1 MKLFRLPFILCYLA
15 LISACSSNIS
25 LSATITPQ
33 PTSAPQL
40 FTTNTPEIKIPTS
53 IPTRQP
59 GILLPVR
66 CLYVSFDKRGY
77 PSGYYSGDVISNF
90 NQYDPVVGHTI
101 KEEMSLQL
109 DEINKLGVNS
119 IAFELRSSDPVFI
132 FEPFTPPN
140 CNISPALGLQYPQ
153 PTVVETSN
161 LVEFLDLLESKGM
174 KVYLRLVNTHME
186 EQPPLNN
193 KIWLGTILKAIK
205 NHPALALVLFEGN
218 QHTLDS
224 NGDGK
229 GDICGIPAEPPLWDG
244 SNSIPADYI
253 KWAIDFAHSLG
264 FPYQQLSTEAVVGDF
279 SATQPE
285 VSGYWNTVLTLMEIF
300 DAVNIPEEERT
311 YAISL
316 YERPKCAYSR
326 IPCEDEHPHL
336 WAIETMDFLF
346 ETIGTNTKSK
356 VVFVEM
362 GLTTNL
368 VLPTKDRYFYEPVI
382 YKHWNK
388 ELAMHSLVWLMQAYG
403 VDGGCFWAWSNTS
416 SMEEVDPVYGQ
427 QVKRRGPEFEY
438 NPLKDVVENLYT
450 YGQYQ
455 TLNLSSESIPPVFHN
470 VSVEPAILENGD
482 PFKISAIME
491 EPFIFVLV
499 DLSELDS
506 SQTNPVALID
516 QGGGVYQ
523 AISKIQWWNINSNG
537 KKTIPLWAMD
547 FWGNISE
554 TTIQVDLANPSRPPE
569 ISQLDD
575 EFSGRYLDTDKWQAS
590 INGGEISISDRV
602 MMKVESAVSNPNP
615 TLFTRWAFVGDF
627 DVQVD
632 FEIGEGWATPKKE
645 HIDGATLGVVIN
657 GQSYH
662 ITRLRDLNEDTFFT
676 WSNTYPWS
684 LKAYTNTLTGQY
696 RLIRKGSILYLLYN
710 SGHGWNELTHISV
723 PTLPAQVYL
732 AMGSVNAAHTF
743 TSYFDN
749 FVVNSGTTY
758 Y

>member
-1 MKLFRLPFILCYLA
+1 MKLFRLSFILCYLA
-15 LISACSSNIS
+15 LISSCSSNIRH
-25 LSATITPQ
+25 SAIITPQ

-40 FTTNTPEIKIPTS
+40 FTTNTTEIKTPTS

-101 KEEMSLQL
+101 KEEVSLQL

-119 IAFELRSSDPVFI
+119 IAFELRSSDPVFF

-161 LVEFLDLLESKGM
+161 LVDFLDLVNSKGM
-174 KVYLRLVNTHME
+174 KVFLRLVNTHME

-244 SNSIPADYI
+244 SDSIPADYI
-253 KWAIDFAHSLG
+253 KWAIAYAHSLG
-264 FPYQQLSTEAVVGDF
+264 FPYQQLSAEAVVGDF

-285 VSGYWNTVLTLMEIF
+285 VSGYWNTVQVLKEIF

-336 WAIETMDFLF
+336 WAIQTMDYLF
-346 ETIGTNTKSK
+346 ETLGTNTKSN
-356 VVFVEM
+356 VVMVEM
-362 GLTTNL
+362 GLTTNI
-368 VLPTKDRYFYEPVI
+368 VHSTTDRYDYEPVI
-382 YKHWNK
+382 YEHWNK
-388 ELAMHSLVWLMQAYG
+388 ELAMESLVWLMQTYG
-403 VDGGCFWAWSNTS
+403 VDGGCYWAWSNTS
-416 SMEEVDPVYGQ
+416 SMEEIDPVYGQ
-427 QVKRRGPEFEY
+427 QVKRRGIEFEY

-450 YGQYQ
+450 YGQNQ
-455 TLNLSSESIPPVFHN
+455 TLQLSSESIPPAFHD
-470 VSVEPAILENGD
+470 VTVEPAILENGD
-482 PFKISAIME
+482 LFKISGSLE
-491 EPFIFVLV
+491 EPFIFVLA

-506 SQTNPVALID
+506 SQTTPVALID

-523 AISKIQWWNINSNG
+523 VTSNIRWWNDALNG
-537 KKTIPLWAMD
+537 IKTIPLWAMD
-547 FWGNISE
+547 FWGNTTE
-554 TTIQVDLANPSRPPE
+554 TTIHVELVNPARPPE

-575 EFSGRYLDTDKWQAS
+575 DFSGPVYNTEKWQAS
-590 INGGEISISDRV
+590 LNGGEISNSDRV
-602 MMKVESAVSNPNP
+602 IMTVESTVANPNP
-615 TLFTRWAFVGDF
+615 TLFTRWTFIDDF

-632 FEIGEGWATPKKE
+632 FEIGEGWAKPEKE
-645 HIDGATLGVVIN
+645 HIDGATLGVAIN
-657 GQSYH
+657 SQTYH
-662 ITRLRDLNEDTFFT
+662 ITRLRDSNEDTFFT

-684 LKAYTNTLTGQY
+684 TKTYTNTLTGQY
-696 RLIRKGSILYLLYN
+696 RLIRKGSILYMLYN
-710 SGHGWNELTHISV
+710 SGRGWNELTHISV
-723 PTLPAQVYL
+723 PNQPARIYL

-749 FVVNSGTTY
+749 FVVNYGTTHY
-758 Y
+758 